1 MPDSE
6 LVLTVWIYQTIVCPL
21 LLPPV
26 RLIETERCISS
37 NKLFRNGFN
46 NFLSFAQCDL
56 RSNKLNGK
64 AMVT

>member
-6 LVLTVWIYQTIVCPL
+6 LVLTVRIYQTIVCPL

-26 RLIETERCISS
+26 RLVEIERCISS
-37 NKLFRNGFN
+37 NKLFQNGFN

-56 RSNKLNGK
+56 CSNKLNGK